1 MAMILT
7 VQVPQEVTV
16 FYGHYKNRMSAVEDL
31 VPLITSV
38 RAIRRIFIG
47 GHRDEVAIEADA
59 FIPPHYRKSI
69 CGPRSKW
76 IDDEYRRCIVYIQ
89 DNRKTLAPFITSD
102 ELELDVREQP

>member
-7 VQVPQEVTV
+7 VQVPQE
-16 FYGHYKNRMSAVEDL
+16 

-38 RAIRRIFIG
+38 RAIRRIFID

-76 IDDEYRRCIVYIQ
+76 IDEEYRRCIVYIQ
-89 DNRKTLAPFITSD
+89 DNRKSLAEFVTSG
-102 ELELDVREQP
+102 ELERKIGESA